1 MSPPNTPCTSTASAG
16 FASASEGSTAGTLE
30 ASSGVQTE
38 RSYVGSQDA
47 VGDQKHL
54 IQKWCELVLSINQ
67 CNLEGAHLET
77 RQCFASRAAESKYC
91 LFWWRQYVQKW
102 NEFFWVKNPRV
113 AKTSWSL
120 SLFFS
125 NYIQTLSFQVNWM
138 SIEDVHHCDCDPNN
152 ARDDLVGL
160 RNAPKTNHWSEWS
173 HVLWK
178 NWTCQFNP
186 NHVWFFHDNCWM

>member
-1 MSPPNTPCTSTASAG
+1 M
-16 FASASEGSTAGTLE
+16 
-30 ASSGVQTE
+30 
-38 RSYVGSQDA
+38 
-47 VGDQKHL
+47 
-54 IQKWCELVLSINQ
+54 I
-67 CNLEGAHLET
+67 
-77 RQCFASRAAESKYC
+77 
-91 LFWWRQYVQKW
+91 
-102 NEFFWVKNPRV
+102 
-113 AKTSWSL
+113 
-120 SLFFS
+120 SLFVFS

-186 NHVWFFHDNCWM
+186 NHVWFFLGNLLDVIWLKPKHVREETKRLNMRWNSGSTVYFSKAQLNENQCEWTHVVCSDAYWTSWWFQPIWKILVKLDHFPK